1 MNLQNNWL
9 SWFGNGITTVAAYL
23 GITTLDLT
31 YLVLAVLGFLLSLL
45 GWLDRR
51 AKIKADRHAS
61 AERLALD
68 RQRTRAVIE
77 YLSRSDSHNI
87 DQADEVVAK
96 VQRVAAS
103 IPLQTDPYLMQR
115 SPDALCFVFLFPVPQ
130 EI

>member
-1 MNLQNNWL
+1 MNPQNNWL
-9 SWFGNGITTVAAYL
+9 SWFGNGITTIAAYL

-77 YLSRSDSHNI
+77 FLSRSDTHNI
-87 DQADEVVAK
+87 DQADEVVAR
-96 VQRVAAS
+96 VQRVLAD
-103 IPLQTDPYLMQR
+103 T
-115 SPDALCFVFLFPVPQ
+115 
-130 EI
+130 EIQS

>member
-9 SWFGNGITTVAAYL
+9 SWFGNGITTIAAYL

-77 YLSRSDSHNI
+77 YLSRSDTHNI
-87 DQADEVVAK
+87 DQADEVVAM
-96 VQRVAAS
+96 VQRVMAE
-103 IPLQTDPYLMQR
+103 T
-115 SPDALCFVFLFPVPQ
+115 
-130 EI
+130 EIQS

>member
-9 SWFGNGITTVAAYL
+9 SWFGNGITTIAAYL

-51 AKIKADRHAS
+51 AS

-77 YLSRSDSHNI
+77 YLSRSDTHNI
-87 DQADEVVAK
+87 DQADEVVAR
-96 VQRVAAS
+96 VQRVMAE
-103 IPLQTDPYLMQR
+103 T
-115 SPDALCFVFLFPVPQ
+115 
-130 EI
+130 EIQS

>member
-1 MNLQNNWL
+1 MRMNPQNNWL
-9 SWFGNGITTVAAYL
+9 SWFGNTITTIAAYL

-51 AKIKADRHAS
+51 AKIKAERHAS

-77 YLSRSDSHNI
+77 YLSRSDTHNI
-87 DQADEVVAK
+87 DQADEVVAR
-96 VQRVAAS
+96 VQRVMAE
-103 IPLQTDPYLMQR
+103 T
-115 SPDALCFVFLFPVPQ
+115 
-130 EI
+130 EIQS

>member
-1 MNLQNNWL
+1 MRMNPQNNWL
-9 SWFGNGITTVAAYL
+9 SWFGNGITTIAAYL

-51 AKIKADRHAS
+51 ANIKADRHAS

-77 YLSRSDSHNI
+77 YLSRSDSHSI
-87 DQADEVVAK
+87 DQTDEVVAK
-96 VQRVAAS
+96 VQRVMAE
-103 IPLQTDPYLMQR
+103 T
-115 SPDALCFVFLFPVPQ
+115 
-130 EI
+130 EIQS

>member
-1 MNLQNNWL
+1 MNPQNNWL
-9 SWFGNGITTVAAYL
+9 SWFGNGITTIAAYL

-61 AERLALD
+61 AGRLALD

-77 YLSRSDSHNI
+77 YLSRSDSHSI
-87 DQADEVVAK
+87 DQTDEVVAK
-96 VQRVAAS
+96 VQRVMAE
-103 IPLQTDPYLMQR
+103 T
-115 SPDALCFVFLFPVPQ
+115 
-130 EI
+130 EIQS

>member
-9 SWFGNGITTVAAYL
+9 SWFGNGITTIAAYL

-31 YLVLAVLGFLLSLL
+31 YLTLAVLGFLLSLL

-77 YLSRSDSHNI
+77 YLSRSDTHNI
-87 DQADEVVAK
+87 DQADEVVAR
-96 VQRVAAS
+96 VQRVMAE
-103 IPLQTDPYLMQR
+103 T
-115 SPDALCFVFLFPVPQ
+115 
-130 EI
+130 EIQS

>member
-9 SWFGNGITTVAAYL
+9 SWFGNGITTIAAYF

-77 YLSRSDSHNI
+77 YLSRSDTHNI
-87 DQADEVVAK
+87 DQADEVVAR
-96 VQRVAAS
+96 VQRVMAE
-103 IPLQTDPYLMQR
+103 T
-115 SPDALCFVFLFPVPQ
+115 
-130 EI
+130 EIQS

>member
-1 MNLQNNWL
+1 MNPPNNWL
-9 SWFGNGITTVAAYL
+9 SLIGNGITAFAAYF

-31 YLVLAVLGFLLSLL
+31 YLVLAVLGFLLSFL

-51 AKIKADRHAS
+51 SKIKADRHAT

-77 YLSRSDSHNI
+77 CLSKSDSHSI

-96 VQRVAAS
+96 VQRVMAETEVQ
-103 IPLQTDPYLMQR
+103 P
-115 SPDALCFVFLFPVPQ
+115 
-130 EI
+130 

>member
-9 SWFGNGITTVAAYL
+9 SWFGNGITTIAAYL

-77 YLSRSDSHNI
+77 YLSRSDTHNI
-87 DQADEVVAK
+87 DQADEVVAR
-96 VQRVAAS
+96 VQRVLAE
-103 IPLQTDPYLMQR
+103 T
-115 SPDALCFVFLFPVPQ
+115 
-130 EI
+130 EIQS

>member
-1 MNLQNNWL
+1 MRMNPQNNWL
-9 SWFGNGITTVAAYL
+9 SWFGNAITTTAAYL

-31 YLVLAVLGFLLSLL
+31 YLILAVLGFLLSLL

-77 YLSRSDSHNI
+77 YLSRSDTHNI
-87 DQADEVVAK
+87 DQADEVVAR
-96 VQRVAAS
+96 VQRVMAE
-103 IPLQTDPYLMQR
+103 T
-115 SPDALCFVFLFPVPQ
+115 
-130 EI
+130 EIQS

>member
-1 MNLQNNWL
+1 MRMNPQNNWL
-9 SWFGNGITTVAAYL
+9 SWIGNGLTTIAAYL

-51 AKIKADRHAS
+51 AKIKADRHAN

-77 YLSRSDSHNI
+77 FLSKSDSHNLE
-87 DQADEVVAK
+87 QADEVVAK
-96 VQRVAAS
+96 VQRVM
-103 IPLQTDPYLMQR
+103 TET
-115 SPDALCFVFLFPVPQ
+115 
-130 EI
+130 EIQP

>member
-1 MNLQNNWL
+1 MNPQNNWL
-9 SWFGNGITTVAAYL
+9 SWFGNGITTIAAYL

-31 YLVLAVLGFLLSLL
+31 YLVLAVLGFLLSIL

-77 YLSRSDSHNI
+77 YLSRSDTHNI
-87 DQADEVVAK
+87 DQADEVVAR
-96 VQRVAAS
+96 VQRVMAE
-103 IPLQTDPYLMQR
+103 T
-115 SPDALCFVFLFPVPQ
+115 
-130 EI
+130 EIQS

>member
-1 MNLQNNWL
+1 MNPQNNWL
-9 SWFGNGITTVAAYL
+9 SWIGNGLTTIAAYL

-51 AKIKADRHAS
+51 AKIKADRHAN

-77 YLSRSDSHNI
+77 FLSKSDSHNLE
-87 DQADEVVAK
+87 QADEVVAK
-96 VQRVAAS
+96 VQRVM
-103 IPLQTDPYLMQR
+103 TET
-115 SPDALCFVFLFPVPQ
+115 
-130 EI
+130 EIQP

>member
-1 MNLQNNWL
+1 MRMNPQNNWL
-9 SWFGNGITTVAAYL
+9 SWFGNVITTIAAYL

-77 YLSRSDSHNI
+77 YLSRSDTHNI
-87 DQADEVVAK
+87 DQADEVVAR
-96 VQRVAAS
+96 VQRVMAE
-103 IPLQTDPYLMQR
+103 T
-115 SPDALCFVFLFPVPQ
+115 
-130 EI
+130 EIQS

>member
-1 MNLQNNWL
+1 MNPQNNWL
-9 SWFGNGITTVAAYL
+9 SWFGNGITTIAAYL

-31 YLVLAVLGFLLSLL
+31 YLVLALLGFLLSLL

-77 YLSRSDSHNI
+77 YLSRSDTHNI

-96 VQRVAAS
+96 VQRVLAE
-103 IPLQTDPYLMQR
+103 T
-115 SPDALCFVFLFPVPQ
+115 
-130 EI
+130 EIQS

>member
-1 MNLQNNWL
+1 MNPQNNWL
-9 SWFGNGITTVAAYL
+9 SWFGNVITTIAAYL

-51 AKIKADRHAS
+51 AKIKADRHAL

-77 YLSRSDSHNI
+77 YLSRSDTHNI

-96 VQRVAAS
+96 VQRVLAE
-103 IPLQTDPYLMQR
+103 T
-115 SPDALCFVFLFPVPQ
+115 
-130 EI
+130 EIQS

>member
-51 AKIKADRHAS
+51 AKIKADRHTS

-77 YLSRSDSHNI
+77 FLSQSGNHDI

-96 VQRVAAS
+96 VQRVMAE
-103 IPLQTDPYLMQR
+103 T
-115 SPDALCFVFLFPVPQ
+115 
-130 EI
+130 EIQS

>member
-1 MNLQNNWL
+1 MNPQNNWL
-9 SWFGNGITTVAAYL
+9 SWFGNVITTIAAYL

-61 AERLALD
+61 AERLVLD

-77 YLSRSDSHNI
+77 YLSRSDTHNI

-96 VQRVAAS
+96 VQRVMAE
-103 IPLQTDPYLMQR
+103 T
-115 SPDALCFVFLFPVPQ
+115 
-130 EI
+130 EIQS

>member
-1 MNLQNNWL
+1 MRMNPQNNWL
-9 SWFGNGITTVAAYL
+9 SWFGNGITTIAAYL

-77 YLSRSDSHNI
+77 YLSRSDSHSI
-87 DQADEVVAK
+87 DQTDEVVAK
-96 VQRVAAS
+96 VQRVMAE
-103 IPLQTDPYLMQR
+103 M
-115 SPDALCFVFLFPVPQ
+115 
-130 EI
+130 EIQS